1 VFIAVPEILSPDEF
15 PTPMP
20 SQILCFVHLLQRHSG
35 GPISRTTSWTK
46 RSIVLDV
53 PSEAKSLHYGFFL
66 KGFG

>member
-1 VFIAVPEILSPDEF
+1 
-15 PTPMP
+15 MP
-20 SQILCFVHLLQRHSG
+20 SQILCFVQLLQRHSG